1 MQNTI
6 IILQIIIGIALSGLI
21 LLQAKGVGLGRSFGG
36 QMYHSKR
43 GLENIVFRSTI
54 ILSVLFVGL
63 SVLGHVIS

>member
-1 MQNTI
+1 MNNTI
-6 IILQIIIGIALSGLI
+6 IILQILIGVALSGLI